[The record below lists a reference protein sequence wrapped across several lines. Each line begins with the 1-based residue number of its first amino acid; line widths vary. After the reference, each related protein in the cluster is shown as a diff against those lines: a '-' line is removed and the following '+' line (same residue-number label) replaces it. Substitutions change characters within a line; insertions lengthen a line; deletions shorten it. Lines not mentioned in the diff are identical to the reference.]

1 MTEWEREEKWVK
13 AFGRMNYYA
22 CTECCQCLLIIPIGE
37 LYLRWG
43 GWIEFIGAWGRR
55 RECWI
60 YIIFYEP
67 AIESNRRTTG
77 LVPYFHVQPINIWG
91 FRERPHSISSFSSLI
106 WHCPLKSK
114 SFPSIKWYWL
124 GLGFPRTHFSFFSV
138 WCESVVFL
146 GLLLLLLL
154 MMVEAVISVHLSHVP
169 FTSTSCIEWNICILC
184 YVHKHDSLFLSLNNQ
199 IIHDMFQSRRYCK
212 AFT

>member
-138 WCESVVFL
+138 WCESVVFF
-146 GLLLLLLL
+146 GF
-154 MMVEAVISVHLSHVP
+154 AAA
-169 FTSTSCIEWNICILC
+169 TAADDGWGC
-184 YVHKHDSLFLSLNNQ
+184 YKRPSIPCAIHKHKLYWMKYLYFML
-199 IIHDMFQSRRYCK
+199 C
-212 AFT
+212 T